1 MPTTT
6 PGLTQDERALLSDVS
21 LQEPWSLVECFAQM
35 RRETPAEMNHGGEE
49 IAARLA
55 RLGIPCTML
64 EPTLFLSTPKPSH
77 LEVGGQTFE
86 ARPPSF
92 APSVPDGVAAR
103 VVIAKGASRLIDG
116 YAPAT
121 ANLFD
126 PDLSGSDLIDTDRIG
141 ADPIGANPT
150 SANRIGAN
158 RIRDEFSPIEGVGDV
173 AGCIVAYFGTL
184 NGERIAHFEKLGA
197 AAVVAINPGENP
209 HWGGGCAFWGTPD
222 TDDLPA
228 KLGIPAIAVNRHAAE
243 PLLAAAETGEPAR
256 VHTALD
262 EGWYQCKLPVVEIR
276 GTEQPEQFV
285 LLHGHYDSWDVGV
298 GDNATGNAAMLEIA
312 RVLWQHRGK
321 LKRSVRLAWW
331 PGHSTGR
338 FAGSTWYAD
347 KFAIDL
353 VRNCVAQINCDSP
366 GCRWATSYEI
376 IPWMAENAA
385 FVADAVR
392 DAVGKP
398 ASGRR
403 PPAANDY
410 SFTNLGIT
418 GYLSS
423 SSRIPAAEV
432 AARGYYYVM
441 GNGGNI
447 EWHTRFDQLEIAD
460 RDILHDDIKVYL
472 LAVWRNANAV
482 LLPYDW
488 GALVTE
494 FADTVRGY
502 QRAAGDRFDLTP
514 AQEAVAALADSVGR
528 FERAVRAGSIPPA
541 EANATSLRLSRHL
554 VPLNYVKGTRFRRD
568 LATPQSPLPWLA
580 IAEELDRYPPT
591 AIGFALTQLQRGCN
605 HVVGGLLDAREM
617 VDAALV

>member
-1 MPTTT
+1 MTTAR
-6 PGLTQDERALLSDVS
+6 PALTAEEHALLSDVS
-21 LQEPWSLVECFAQM
+21 LAEPWSLVECFARL
-35 RRETPAEMNHGGEE
+35 RRETPVEMNRGGEE

-55 RLGIPCTML
+55 RLGIPCTMH
-64 EPTLFLSTPKPSH
+64 EPTLFLSTPKASH
-77 LEVGGQTFE
+77 LEVGGLTFD

-92 APSVPDGVAAR
+92 APSVPDGVRAQVVVVQGAA
-103 VVIAKGASRLIDG
+103 KLIEG
-116 YAPAT
+116 YAPST
-121 ANLFD
+121 ANLF
-126 PDLSGSDLIDTDRIG
+126 GEG
-141 ADPIGANPT
+141 
-150 SANRIGAN
+150 
-158 RIRDEFSPIEGVGDV
+158 FSPIDGIGDV
-173 AGCIVAYFGTL
+173 AGRIVAYFGTL
-184 NGERIAHFEKLGA
+184 NGDRIAQFERLGA

-228 KLGIPAIAVNRHAAE
+228 KLGIPAIAVNRHAGE
-243 PLLAAAETGEPAR
+243 PLLEAANTGATAL
-256 VHTALD
+256 VVTALD
-262 EGWYQCKLPVVEIR
+262 EGWFQCKLPVVEIR
-276 GTEQPEQFV
+276 GTEQSEQFV

-312 RVLWQHRGK
+312 RVLWRHRGK

-353 VRNCVAQINCDSP
+353 IRHCVAQINCDSP

-376 IPWMAENAA
+376 IPWMAENAG
-385 FVADAVR
+385 FVADVVR
-392 DAVGKP
+392 DALGKP

-403 PPAANDY
+403 PPPANDY

-447 EWHTRFDQLEIAD
+447 EWHTKFDQLEIAD
-460 RDILHDDIKVYL
+460 RDILIDDIKLYL

-488 GALVTE
+488 GALVAE
-494 FADTVRGY
+494 FADTLRGY
-502 QRAAGDRFDLTP
+502 QRAAGSRFDLTP
-514 AQEAVAALADSVGR
+514 AQDAVAALADSVAW

-541 EANATSLRLSRHL
+541 EANRTSLLLSRHL

-568 LATPQSPLPWLA
+568 LATPPSPLPWLA
-580 IAEELDRYPPT
+580 IAEELDRYPPA

-605 HVVGGLLDAREM
+605 HVVGALMDAREM
-617 VDAALV
+617 LDAALTAARINRVAA

>member
-1 MPTTT
+1 MTTAR
-6 PGLTQDERALLSDVS
+6 PALTAEEHALLSDVS
-21 LQEPWSLVECFAQM
+21 LAEPWSLVECFARL
-35 RRETPAEMNHGGEE
+35 RRETPVEMNRGGEE

-55 RLGIPCTML
+55 RLGIPCTMH
-64 EPTLFLSTPKPSH
+64 EPTLFLSTPKASH
-77 LEVGGQTFE
+77 LEVGGLTFD

-92 APSVPDGVAAR
+92 APSVPDGVRAQ
-103 VVIAKGASRLIDG
+103 VVVVQGAVKLIEG
-116 YAPAT
+116 YAPST
-121 ANLFD
+121 ANLF
-126 PDLSGSDLIDTDRIG
+126 GEG
-141 ADPIGANPT
+141 
-150 SANRIGAN
+150 
-158 RIRDEFSPIEGVGDV
+158 FSPIDGIGDV
-173 AGCIVAYFGTL
+173 AGRIVAYFGTL
-184 NGERIAHFEKLGA
+184 NGDRIAQFERLGA

-228 KLGIPAIAVNRHAAE
+228 KLGIPAIAVNRHAGE
-243 PLLAAAETGEPAR
+243 PLLEAANTGATAL
-256 VHTALD
+256 VVTALD

-276 GTEQPEQFV
+276 GTEQSEQFV
-285 LLHGHYDSWDVGV
+285 LLHGHYDLWDVGV

-312 RVLWQHRGK
+312 RVLWRHRGK

-353 VRNCVAQINCDSP
+353 IRHCVAQINCDSP
-366 GCRWATSYEI
+366 GCRWATLYEI
-376 IPWMAENAA
+376 IPWMAENAG
-385 FVADAVR
+385 FVADVVR
-392 DAVGKP
+392 DALGKP

-403 PPAANDY
+403 PPPANDY

-447 EWHTRFDQLEIAD
+447 EWHTKFDQLEIAD
-460 RDILHDDIKVYL
+460 RDILIDDIKLYL
-472 LAVWRNANAV
+472 LAVWRNANAT

-494 FADTVRGY
+494 FADTVRDY
-502 QRAAGDRFDLTP
+502 QRAAGSRFDLTP
-514 AQEAVAALADSVGR
+514 AQDAVAALADSVAW

-541 EANATSLRLSRHL
+541 EANRTSLLLSRHL

-568 LATPQSPLPWLA
+568 LATPPSPLPWLA
-580 IAEELDRYPPT
+580 IAEELDRYPPA

-605 HVVGGLLDAREM
+605 HVVGALMDAREM
-617 VDAALV
+617 LDAALTAARINRVAA

>member
-1 MPTTT
+1 MTTAR
-6 PGLTQDERALLSDVS
+6 PALTAEEHALLSDVS
-21 LQEPWSLVECFAQM
+21 LAEPWSLVECFARL
-35 RRETPAEMNHGGEE
+35 RRETPAEMNRGGEE
-49 IAARLA
+49 IAVRLA
-55 RLGIPCTML
+55 RLGIPCTMH
-64 EPTLFLSTPKPSH
+64 EPTLFLSTPKASH
-77 LEVGGQTFE
+77 LEVGGLTFD

-92 APSVPDGVAAR
+92 APSVPDGVRAQVVVVQAA
-103 VVIAKGASRLIDG
+103 AKLIEG
-116 YAPAT
+116 YAPST
-121 ANLFD
+121 ANLF
-126 PDLSGSDLIDTDRIG
+126 GEG
-141 ADPIGANPT
+141 
-150 SANRIGAN
+150 
-158 RIRDEFSPIEGVGDV
+158 FSPIDGIGDV
-173 AGCIVAYFGTL
+173 AGRIVAYFGTL
-184 NGERIAHFEKLGA
+184 NGDRIAQFERLGA

-228 KLGIPAIAVNRHAAE
+228 KLGIPAIAVNRHAGE
-243 PLLAAAETGEPAR
+243 PLLEAANTGATAL
-256 VHTALD
+256 VVTALD
-262 EGWYQCKLPVVEIR
+262 EGWFQCKLPVVEIR
-276 GTEQPEQFV
+276 GTEQSEQFV

-312 RVLWQHRGK
+312 RVLWRHRGK

-353 VRNCVAQINCDSP
+353 IRHCVAQINCDSP

-376 IPWMAENAA
+376 IPWMAENAG
-385 FVADAVR
+385 FVADVVR
-392 DAVGKP
+392 DALGKP

-403 PPAANDY
+403 PPPANDY

-447 EWHTRFDQLEIAD
+447 EWHTKFDQLEIAD
-460 RDILHDDIKVYL
+460 RDILIDDIKLYL

-488 GALVTE
+488 GALVAE
-494 FADTVRGY
+494 FADTLRGY
-502 QRAAGDRFDLTP
+502 QRAAGSRFDLTP
-514 AQEAVAALADSVGR
+514 AQDAVAALADSVAW

-541 EANATSLRLSRHL
+541 EANRTSLLLSRHL

-568 LATPQSPLPWLA
+568 LATPPSPLPWLA
-580 IAEELDRYPPT
+580 IAEELDRYPPA

-605 HVVGGLLDAREM
+605 HVVGALMDAREM
-617 VDAALV
+617 LDAALTAARINRVAA

>member
-1 MPTTT
+1 MTANDRD
-6 PGLTQDERALLSDVS
+6 LTIDERDVLSGVS
-21 LQEPWSLVECFAQM
+21 IAEPWSLVECFAHM
-35 RRETPAEMNHGGEE
+35 RREHPTEMNRGGEE
-49 IAARLA
+49 IAARLS
-55 RLGIPCTML
+55 RLGIPCTMY
-64 EPTLFLSTPKPSH
+64 EPTLFLSTPRPSK
-77 LEVGGQTFE
+77 LEVGGLTFE
-86 ARPPSF
+86 AKPPSF
-92 APSVPDGVAAR
+92 APSVPDGVLAR
-103 VVIAKGASRLIDG
+103 VVVIQDAAKLIDG
-116 YAPAT
+116 YAPST
-121 ANLFD
+121 ANLF
-126 PDLSGSDLIDTDRIG
+126 GEG
-141 ADPIGANPT
+141 
-150 SANRIGAN
+150 
-158 RIRDEFSPIEGVGDV
+158 FSPMPGVEDV
-173 AGCIVAYFGTL
+173 TGCVVAYFGTL
-184 NGERIAHFEKLGA
+184 NGERIAQLEKLGA
-197 AAVVAINPGENP
+197 AAVVAINPGDNA

-228 KLGIPAIAVNRHAAE
+228 KLGIPAVAVNRHAGE
-243 PLLAAAETGEPAR
+243 PLLEAAKTGASAR
-256 VHTALD
+256 VVTSLE
-262 EGWYQCKLPVVEIR
+262 EGWYQCRLPVAEIR

-347 KFAIDL
+347 RFAIDL
-353 VRNCVAQINCDSP
+353 VRNCIAQINCDLP

-385 FVADAVR
+385 FVAGVVNDAI
-392 DAVGKP
+392 GKP

-447 EWHTRFDQLEIAD
+447 EWHTVFDQLDIAD
-460 RDILHDDIKVYL
+460 RDILLDDIRIYL

-488 GALVTE
+488 GALIAE
-494 FADTVRGY
+494 FAGTVRSY
-502 QRAAGDRFDLTP
+502 QRAAGDRFDLGP
-514 AQEAVAALADSVGR
+514 AQQAVAALGDSVAR
-528 FERAVRAGSIPPA
+528 FERAVRAGSIPLA
-541 EANATSLRLSRHL
+541 DANRTLLRLSRHL

-568 LATPQSPLPWLA
+568 LATPPSPLPWLA
-580 IAEELDRYPPT
+580 IAEELDRYPPST
-591 AIGFALTQLQRGCN
+591 LGFALNQLQRGCN
-605 HVVGGLLDAREM
+605 HVVGGLMDACEVVDVALDDAR
-617 VDAALV
+617 VNRAAA

>member
-1 MPTTT
+1 MTTAR
-6 PGLTQDERALLSDVS
+6 PALTAEEHALLSDVS
-21 LQEPWSLVECFAQM
+21 LAEPWSLVECFARL
-35 RRETPAEMNHGGEE
+35 RRETPAEMNRGGEE
-49 IAARLA
+49 IAVRLA
-55 RLGIPCTML
+55 RLGIPCTMH
-64 EPTLFLSTPKPSH
+64 EPTLFLSTPKASH
-77 LEVGGQTFE
+77 LEVGGLTFD

-92 APSVPDGVAAR
+92 APSVPDGVRAQ
-103 VVIAKGASRLIDG
+103 VVVVQGAVKLIEG
-116 YAPAT
+116 YTPST
-121 ANLFD
+121 ANLF
-126 PDLSGSDLIDTDRIG
+126 GEG
-141 ADPIGANPT
+141 
-150 SANRIGAN
+150 
-158 RIRDEFSPIEGVGDV
+158 FSPIDGIGDV
-173 AGCIVAYFGTL
+173 AGRIVAYFGTL
-184 NGERIAHFEKLGA
+184 NGDRIAQFERLGA

-228 KLGIPAIAVNRHAAE
+228 KLGIPAIAVNRHAGE
-243 PLLAAAETGEPAR
+243 PLLEAANTGATAL
-256 VHTALD
+256 VVTALD
-262 EGWYQCKLPVVEIR
+262 EGWFQCKLPVVEIR
-276 GTEQPEQFV
+276 GTEQSEQFV

-312 RVLWQHRGK
+312 RVLWRHRGK

-353 VRNCVAQINCDSP
+353 IRHCVAQINCDSP

-376 IPWMAENAA
+376 IPWMAENAG
-385 FVADAVR
+385 FVADVVR
-392 DAVGKP
+392 DALGKP

-403 PPAANDY
+403 PPPANDY

-447 EWHTRFDQLEIAD
+447 EWHTKFDQLEIAD
-460 RDILHDDIKVYL
+460 RDILIDDIKLYL

-488 GALVTE
+488 GALVAE
-494 FADTVRGY
+494 FADTLRGY
-502 QRAAGDRFDLTP
+502 QRAAGSRFDLTP
-514 AQEAVAALADSVGR
+514 AQDAVAALADSVAW

-541 EANATSLRLSRHL
+541 EANRTSLLLSRHL

-568 LATPQSPLPWLA
+568 LATPPSPLPWLA
-580 IAEELDRYPPT
+580 IAEELDRYPPA

-605 HVVGGLLDAREM
+605 HVVGALMDAREM
-617 VDAALV
+617 LDAALTAARINRVAA

>member
-1 MPTTT
+1 MTTAR
-6 PGLTQDERALLSDVS
+6 PALTAEEHALLSDVS
-21 LQEPWSLVECFAQM
+21 LAEPWSLVECFARL
-35 RRETPAEMNHGGEE
+35 RRETPAEMNRGGEE
-49 IAARLA
+49 IAVRLA
-55 RLGIPCTML
+55 RLGIPCTMH
-64 EPTLFLSTPKPSH
+64 EPTLFLSTPKASH
-77 LEVGGQTFE
+77 LEVGGLTFD

-92 APSVPDGVAAR
+92 APSVPDGVRAQVVVVQGAA
-103 VVIAKGASRLIDG
+103 KLIEG
-116 YAPAT
+116 YTPST
-121 ANLFD
+121 ANLF
-126 PDLSGSDLIDTDRIG
+126 GEG
-141 ADPIGANPT
+141 
-150 SANRIGAN
+150 
-158 RIRDEFSPIEGVGDV
+158 FSPIDGIGNV
-173 AGCIVAYFGTL
+173 AGRIVAYFGTL
-184 NGERIAHFEKLGA
+184 TGDRIALFERLGA

-228 KLGIPAIAVNRHAAE
+228 KLGIPAIAVNRHAGE
-243 PLLAAAETGEPAR
+243 PLLEAANTGATAL
-256 VHTALD
+256 VVTALD

-276 GTEQPEQFV
+276 GTEQSEQFV

-312 RVLWQHRGK
+312 RVLWRHRGK

-353 VRNCVAQINCDSP
+353 IRHCVAQINCDSP

-376 IPWMAENAA
+376 IPWMAENAG
-385 FVADAVR
+385 FVADVVR
-392 DAVGKP
+392 DALGKP

-403 PPAANDY
+403 PPPANDY

-447 EWHTRFDQLEIAD
+447 EWHTKFDQLEIAD
-460 RDILHDDIKVYL
+460 RDILIDDIKLYL

-488 GALVTE
+488 GALVAE
-494 FADTVRGY
+494 FADTLRGY
-502 QRAAGDRFDLTP
+502 QRAAGSRFDLTP
-514 AQEAVAALADSVGR
+514 AQDAVAALADSVAW

-541 EANATSLRLSRHL
+541 EANRTSLLLSRHL

-568 LATPQSPLPWLA
+568 LATPPSPLPWLA
-580 IAEELDRYPPT
+580 IAEELDRYPPA

-605 HVVGGLLDAREM
+605 HVVGALMDAREM
-617 VDAALV
+617 LDAALTAARINRVAA

>member
-1 MPTTT
+1 MTTAR
-6 PGLTQDERALLSDVS
+6 PALTAEEHALLSDVS
-21 LQEPWSLVECFAQM
+21 LAEPWSLVECFARL
-35 RRETPAEMNHGGEE
+35 RRETPAEMNRGGEE
-49 IAARLA
+49 IAVRLA
-55 RLGIPCTML
+55 RLGIPCTMH
-64 EPTLFLSTPKPSH
+64 EPTLFLSTPKASH
-77 LEVGGQTFE
+77 LEVGGLTFD

-92 APSVPDGVAAR
+92 APSVPDGVRAQ
-103 VVIAKGASRLIDG
+103 VVVVQGAVKLIEG
-116 YAPAT
+116 YAPST
-121 ANLFD
+121 ANLF
-126 PDLSGSDLIDTDRIG
+126 GEG
-141 ADPIGANPT
+141 
-150 SANRIGAN
+150 
-158 RIRDEFSPIEGVGDV
+158 FSPIDGIGDV
-173 AGCIVAYFGTL
+173 AGRIVAYFGTL
-184 NGERIAHFEKLGA
+184 NGDRIAQFERLGA

-228 KLGIPAIAVNRHAAE
+228 KLGIPAIAVNRHAGE
-243 PLLAAAETGEPAR
+243 PLLEAANTGATAL
-256 VHTALD
+256 VVTALD
-262 EGWYQCKLPVVEIR
+262 EGWFQCKLPVVEIR
-276 GTEQPEQFV
+276 GTEQSEQFV

-312 RVLWQHRGK
+312 RVLWRHRGK

-353 VRNCVAQINCDSP
+353 IRHCVAQINCDSP

-376 IPWMAENAA
+376 IPWMAENAG
-385 FVADAVR
+385 FVADVVR
-392 DAVGKP
+392 DALGKP

-403 PPAANDY
+403 PPPANDY

-447 EWHTRFDQLEIAD
+447 EWHTKFDQLEIAD
-460 RDILHDDIKVYL
+460 RDILIDDIKLYL

-488 GALVTE
+488 GALVAE
-494 FADTVRGY
+494 FADTLRGY
-502 QRAAGDRFDLTP
+502 QRAAGSRFDLTP
-514 AQEAVAALADSVGR
+514 AQDAVAALADSVAW

-541 EANATSLRLSRHL
+541 EANRTSLLLSRHL

-568 LATPQSPLPWLA
+568 LATPPSPLPWLA
-580 IAEELDRYPPT
+580 IAEELDRYPPA

-605 HVVGGLLDAREM
+605 HVVGALMDAREM
-617 VDAALV
+617 LDAALTAARINRVAA

>member
-1 MPTTT
+1 MTTAR
-6 PGLTQDERALLSDVS
+6 PALTAEEHALLSDVS
-21 LQEPWSLVECFAQM
+21 LAEPWSLVECFARL
-35 RRETPAEMNHGGEE
+35 RRETPAEMNRGGEE
-49 IAARLA
+49 IAVRLA
-55 RLGIPCTML
+55 RLGIPCTMH
-64 EPTLFLSTPKPSH
+64 EPTLFLSTPKASH
-77 LEVGGQTFE
+77 LEVGGLTFD

-92 APSVPDGVAAR
+92 APSVPDGVRAQ
-103 VVIAKGASRLIDG
+103 VVVVQGAVKLIEG
-116 YAPAT
+116 YTPST
-121 ANLFD
+121 ANLF
-126 PDLSGSDLIDTDRIG
+126 GEG
-141 ADPIGANPT
+141 
-150 SANRIGAN
+150 
-158 RIRDEFSPIEGVGDV
+158 FSPIDGIGDV
-173 AGCIVAYFGTL
+173 AGRIVAYFGTL
-184 NGERIAHFEKLGA
+184 NGDRIAQFERLGA

-228 KLGIPAIAVNRHAAE
+228 KLGIPAIAVNRHAGE
-243 PLLAAAETGEPAR
+243 PLLEAANTGATAL
-256 VHTALD
+256 VVTALD

-276 GTEQPEQFV
+276 GTEQSEQFV

-312 RVLWQHRGK
+312 RVLWRHRGK

-353 VRNCVAQINCDSP
+353 IRHCVAQINCDSP

-376 IPWMAENAA
+376 IPWMAENAG
-385 FVADAVR
+385 FVADVVR
-392 DAVGKP
+392 DALGKP

-403 PPAANDY
+403 PPPANDY

-447 EWHTRFDQLEIAD
+447 EWHTKFDQLEIAD
-460 RDILHDDIKVYL
+460 RDILIDDIKLYL

-488 GALVTE
+488 GALVAE
-494 FADTVRGY
+494 FADTLRGY
-502 QRAAGDRFDLTP
+502 QRAAGSRFDLTP
-514 AQEAVAALADSVGR
+514 AQDAVAALADSVAW

-541 EANATSLRLSRHL
+541 EANRTSLLLSRHL

-568 LATPQSPLPWLA
+568 LATPPSPLPWLA
-580 IAEELDRYPPT
+580 IAEELDRYPPA

-605 HVVGGLLDAREM
+605 HVVGALMDAREM
-617 VDAALV
+617 LDAALTAARINRVAA

>member
-1 MPTTT
+1 MTANDRDLNAADSDLTTNDRD
-6 PGLTQDERALLSDVS
+6 LTTDERDLLADVS
-21 LQEPWSLVECFAQM
+21 IEEPWSLVACFAKM
-35 RRETPAEMNHGGEE
+35 RRETPAEMNCGGEE

-55 RLGIPCTML
+55 RLGIPCTMH
-64 EPTLFLSTPKPSH
+64 EPTLFLSTPKASW
-77 LEVGGQTFE
+77 LDVGGMTFD

-92 APSVPDGVAAR
+92 APSAPDGVAAR
-103 VVIAKGASRLIDG
+103 VVVVHGAAKLIEG
-116 YAPAT
+116 YAAST
-121 ANLFD
+121 ANLFGD
-126 PDLSGSDLIDTDRIG
+126 G
-141 ADPIGANPT
+141 
-150 SANRIGAN
+150 
-158 RIRDEFSPIEGVGDV
+158 FSPIDGVEEVG
-173 AGCIVAYFGTL
+173 GCIVAYFGTL
-184 NGERIAHFEKLGA
+184 NGDRIAQFEKLGA
-197 AAVVAINPGENP
+197 VAVIAINPGENA

-222 TDDLPA
+222 TDELPA

-243 PLLAAAETGEPAR
+243 PLLAAAKAGASAR
-256 VHTALD
+256 VVTSLD
-262 EGWYQCKLPVVEIR
+262 EGWYKTKLPVVDIP
-276 GTEQPEQFV
+276 GTEHPEQFV

-321 LKRSVRLAWW
+321 LRRSIRLAWW

-347 KFAIDL
+347 RFAIDL
-353 VRNCVAQINCDSP
+353 IRNCVAQVNCDSP

-432 AARGYYYVM
+432 ERRGYYYVM

-447 EWHTRFDQLEIAD
+447 EWHTKFDQLEIAD
-460 RDILHDDIKVYL
+460 RDILIDDIKVYL
-472 LAVWRNANAV
+472 LAVWRNANAA

-488 GALVTE
+488 GALVAE

-502 QRAAGDRFDLTP
+502 QRAAGNRFDLTP
-514 AQEAVAALADSVGR
+514 VQDAVAALDDSVAR
-528 FERAVRAGSIPPA
+528 FERAVRAGSIPHA
-541 EANATSLRLSRHL
+541 EANRTLLRLSRHL

-568 LATPQSPLPWLA
+568 MPSPSAPLPWLA
-580 IAEELDRYPPT
+580 IAEDLDRYPPS

-605 HVVGGLLDAREM
+605 HVVGALMDAREV
-617 VDAALV
+617 VDAALTAARVNRAAA

>member
-1 MPTTT
+1 MTTAR
-6 PGLTQDERALLSDVS
+6 PALTAEEHALLSDVS
-21 LQEPWSLVECFAQM
+21 LAEPWSLVECFARL
-35 RRETPAEMNHGGEE
+35 RRETPVEMNRGGEE

-55 RLGIPCTML
+55 RLGIPCTMH
-64 EPTLFLSTPKPSH
+64 EPTLFLSTPKASH
-77 LEVGGQTFE
+77 LEVGGLTFD

-92 APSVPDGVAAR
+92 APSVPDGVRAQVVVVQGAA
-103 VVIAKGASRLIDG
+103 KLIEG
-116 YAPAT
+116 YAPST
-121 ANLFD
+121 ANLF
-126 PDLSGSDLIDTDRIG
+126 GEG
-141 ADPIGANPT
+141 
-150 SANRIGAN
+150 
-158 RIRDEFSPIEGVGDV
+158 FSPIDGIGDV
-173 AGCIVAYFGTL
+173 AGRIVAYFGTL
-184 NGERIAHFEKLGA
+184 NGDRIAQFERLGA

-228 KLGIPAIAVNRHAAE
+228 KLGIPAIAVNRHAGE
-243 PLLAAAETGEPAR
+243 PLLEAANTGATAL
-256 VHTALD
+256 VVTALD
-262 EGWYQCKLPVVEIR
+262 EGWFQCKLPVVEIR
-276 GTEQPEQFV
+276 GTEQSEQFV

-312 RVLWQHRGK
+312 RVLWRHRGK

-353 VRNCVAQINCDSP
+353 IRHCVAQINCDSP

-376 IPWMAENAA
+376 IPWMAENAG
-385 FVADAVR
+385 FVADVVR
-392 DAVGKP
+392 DALGKP

-403 PPAANDY
+403 PPPANDY

-447 EWHTRFDQLEIAD
+447 EWHTKFDQLEIAD
-460 RDILHDDIKVYL
+460 RDILIDDIKLYL

-488 GALVTE
+488 GALVAE
-494 FADTVRGY
+494 FADTLRGY
-502 QRAAGDRFDLTP
+502 QRAAGSRFDLTP
-514 AQEAVAALADSVGR
+514 AQDAVAALADSVAW

-541 EANATSLRLSRHL
+541 EANRTSLLLSRHL

-568 LATPQSPLPWLA
+568 LATPPSPLPWLA
-580 IAEELDRYPPT
+580 IAEELDRYPPA

-605 HVVGGLLDAREM
+605 HVVGALMDAREM
-617 VDAALV
+617 LDAALIAARINRVAA

>member
-1 MPTTT
+1 MTTAR
-6 PGLTQDERALLSDVS
+6 PALTAEEHALLSDVS
-21 LQEPWSLVECFAQM
+21 LAEPWSLVECFARL
-35 RRETPAEMNHGGEE
+35 RRETPVEMNRGGEE

-55 RLGIPCTML
+55 RLGIPCTMH
-64 EPTLFLSTPKPSH
+64 EPTLFLSTPKASH
-77 LEVGGQTFE
+77 LEVGGLTFD

-92 APSVPDGVAAR
+92 APSVPDGVRAQ
-103 VVIAKGASRLIDG
+103 VVVVQGAVKLIEG
-116 YAPAT
+116 YTPST
-121 ANLFD
+121 ANLF
-126 PDLSGSDLIDTDRIG
+126 GEG
-141 ADPIGANPT
+141 
-150 SANRIGAN
+150 
-158 RIRDEFSPIEGVGDV
+158 FSPIDGIGDV
-173 AGCIVAYFGTL
+173 AGRIVAYFGTL
-184 NGERIAHFEKLGA
+184 NGDRIAQFERLGA

-228 KLGIPAIAVNRHAAE
+228 KLGIPAIAVNRHAGE
-243 PLLAAAETGEPAR
+243 PLLEAANTGATAL
-256 VHTALD
+256 VVTALD
-262 EGWYQCKLPVVEIR
+262 EGWFQCKLPVVEIR
-276 GTEQPEQFV
+276 GTEQSEQFV

-312 RVLWQHRGK
+312 RVLWRHRGK

-353 VRNCVAQINCDSP
+353 IRHCVAQINCDSP

-376 IPWMAENAA
+376 IPWMAENAG
-385 FVADAVR
+385 FVADVVR
-392 DAVGKP
+392 DALGKP

-403 PPAANDY
+403 PPPANDY

-447 EWHTRFDQLEIAD
+447 EWHTKFDQLEIAD
-460 RDILHDDIKVYL
+460 RDILIDDIKLYL

-488 GALVTE
+488 GALVAE
-494 FADTVRGY
+494 FADTLRGY
-502 QRAAGDRFDLTP
+502 QRAAGSRFDLTP
-514 AQEAVAALADSVGR
+514 AQDAVAALADSVAW

-541 EANATSLRLSRHL
+541 EANRTSLLLSRHL

-568 LATPQSPLPWLA
+568 LATPPSPLPWLA
-580 IAEELDRYPPT
+580 IAEELDRYPPA

-605 HVVGGLLDAREM
+605 HVVGALMDAREM
-617 VDAALV
+617 LDAALTAARINRVAA